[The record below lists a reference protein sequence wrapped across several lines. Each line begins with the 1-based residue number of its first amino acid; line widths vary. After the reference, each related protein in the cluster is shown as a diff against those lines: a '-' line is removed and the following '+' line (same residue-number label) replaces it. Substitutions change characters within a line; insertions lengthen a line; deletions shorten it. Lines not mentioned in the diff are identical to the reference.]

1 MQRFLKLFWVI
12 TCIVFMVVLFYVYA
26 YLSEEFNIANQIIL
40 GRSQF
45 FYLMLGTFGM
55 LSLLLYSIRRFFE
68 LHPSF
73 KNNTTTFQNDIVNW
87 LISFSG
93 VVNVVLILGMIF
105 VAMDN
110 NPDGMR
116 HSIPFFFIY
125 FGPVLVGIWA
135 VLLVVVLGRRVVS
148 K

>member
-12 TCIVFMVVLFYVYA
+12 TCIVFMLVLFYVYA
-26 YLSEEFNIANQIIL
+26 YLTDELTVANEMIFE
-40 GRSQF
+40 RSQF
-45 FYLMLGTFGM
+45 FYIMLGIFGV

-73 KNNTTTFQNDIVNW
+73 ENDTTTFQNDIVNW

-110 NPDGMR
+110 NPDGLR
-116 HSIPFFFIY
+116 HSIPSFFVY

-135 VLLVVVLGRRVVS
+135 VLLVVVLSRKVLS